1 MQGLSVS
8 CELWSSSHV
17 PVLSSPPS
25 LLPQQQQG
33 SPPLSLGVGGVLGL
47 LASSGWGLPWTL
59 FYEMDSALGGDLLF
73 PPLPVLLL
81 SLLMIKII
89 SGVTPG
95 PFDCFILELVYI
107 MKPC

>member
-1 MQGLSVS
+1 MSV
-8 CELWSSSHV
+8 
-17 PVLSSPPS
+17 
-25 LLPQQQQG
+25 
-33 SPPLSLGVGGVLGL
+33 
-47 LASSGWGLPWTL
+47 
-59 FYEMDSALGGDLLF
+59 F